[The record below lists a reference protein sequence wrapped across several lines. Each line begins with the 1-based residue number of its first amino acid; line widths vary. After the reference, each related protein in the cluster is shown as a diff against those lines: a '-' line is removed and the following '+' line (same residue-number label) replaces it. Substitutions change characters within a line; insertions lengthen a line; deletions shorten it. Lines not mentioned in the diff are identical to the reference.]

1 MSKLFVNAVE
11 PEGSTTT
18 LTLGAIGD
26 TVNIGG
32 TAGTGFPSGAN
43 TPNFYVSH
51 STVRTVI
58 SDATWTPVTFDE
70 EAVDS
75 DDAFTSNAFTVPAD
89 KAGTYYL
96 QGGSTVGDEHNG
108 CFHYGEIRIR
118 KTPSGGSAAT
128 LTSSSLSQN
137 IVVTTGHQAWGHYL
151 NMTAQCVAVLAV
163 GDAITLEVY
172 SDGASGNPSYY
183 GSLGMTRLMGFK
195 LL

>member
-1 MSKLFVNAVE
+1 MSKLYVDAVE
-11 PEGSTTT
+11 PEGASTV
-18 LTLGAIGD
+18 LTLGTVGD

-32 TAGTGFPSGAN
+32 TAGTGFPLSGTN

-51 STVRTVI
+51 STARTVI

-75 DDAFTSNAFTVPAD
+75 DSAFTSNAFTVPAG

-108 CFHYGEIRIR
+108 CFHYGKIRIR

-128 LTSSSLSQN
+128 LTESDTSQN
-137 IVVTTGHQAWGHYL
+137 IVAGTTQAWGHYL
-151 NMTAQCVAVLAV
+151 SMTAQCVAVLAV

-183 GSLGMTRLMGFK
+183 GSDGITRFMGFK